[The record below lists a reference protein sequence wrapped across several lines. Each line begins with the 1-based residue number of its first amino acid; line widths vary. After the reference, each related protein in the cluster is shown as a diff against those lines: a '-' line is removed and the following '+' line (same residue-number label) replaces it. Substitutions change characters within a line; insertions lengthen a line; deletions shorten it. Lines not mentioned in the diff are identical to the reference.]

1 MRNNC
6 GHYSDNETRSD
17 SGFMAGMIF
26 GAVIAAIVAIVIYK
40 NKDSEVISQF
50 KKKIND
56 FLNNAVTDEKKSKK
70 KVIAVANK
78 SFSKVKKAVHLPK
91 KFFKKDQ

>member
-6 GHYSDNETRSD
+6 GHCSDSETHPD

-26 GAVIAAIVAIVIYK
+26 GAVIAAIVAMVIYK

-50 KKKIND
+50 KEKIND
-56 FLNNAVTDEKKSKK
+56 FLNNAVTHEKKTKK
-70 KVIAVANK
+70 RVVAMANK
-78 SFSKVKKAVHLPK
+78 TSSKVKKAVHLPK